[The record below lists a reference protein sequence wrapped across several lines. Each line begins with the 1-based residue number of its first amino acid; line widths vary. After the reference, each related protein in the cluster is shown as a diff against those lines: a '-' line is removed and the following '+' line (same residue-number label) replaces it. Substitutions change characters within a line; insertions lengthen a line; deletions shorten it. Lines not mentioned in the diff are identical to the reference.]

1 MDANRRRYLRLC
13 ALGAT
18 GVTLAGCTGQ
28 RAPDDDTEDGDD
40 GPTDDPMTDDSSGPS
55 GVEKID
61 DWQYDPEEAGER
73 SVSISSGNA
82 TAANS
87 SVSYSSA
94 GASADAAESIG
105 LSAGGATNIADFRR
119 NVEEGYLPLPESV
132 AYEGLF
138 YNYYFDT
145 GSNGTCQSLFCP
157 SYSTAVTEDP
167 LGGETEQYITVG
179 LDSNL
184 TTESFERKQ
193 LNVVVVLDISGS
205 MGSPF
210 DQYYYDRFGNR
221 HEIEEGD
228 DRSKIAVARDALES
242 LTEQLRPEDRLGV
255 VLYESE
261 ASVAKPLRPVEAT
274 DMDAIRDHIQED
286 VQARGGT
293 NLDAGMAEA
302 TAMLEE
308 YAGADQ
314 TETENRQIVI
324 TDAMPNTG
332 QTDDESLQDRLD
344 DHAENTIHTSFVGV
358 GVDFNPEL
366 VDQITAVE
374 GANYRAVHSAETFET
389 YLGEEFEY
397 MVTPLVYDLTVELD
411 AEGYE
416 VATVYGSSAAEES
429 TDALIEVNTLF
440 PSPQEAGRT
449 RGGVVLVQLDGSGEG
464 ELTLDASW
472 EDRTG
477 DEGETIKTV
486 TFPAAEPEHF
496 DTTGI
501 RKAVLLSRYGDLLR
515 NWLVHA
521 RDPEAVPLE
530 DDGIGVPPA
539 ESLGEW
545 EQQSQALTIGSE
557 YAERMRQFREHFA
570 AEMDAIGDDELEQ
583 DLSTMDTILD
593 AA

>member
-18 GVTLAGCTGQ
+18 GTALAGCTGQ
-28 RAPDDDTEDGDD
+28 RAPDDDTEDGDKRS
-40 GPTDDPMTDDSSGPS
+40 TDDPTTEGSTDPPS
-55 GVEKID
+55 VEKID
-61 DWQYDPEEAGER
+61 DWQYDPTETGER
-73 SVSISSGNA
+73 SVSLGGNA
-82 TAANS
+82 TVANS

-145 GSNGTCQSLFCP
+145 GSSGTCRSLFCP

-167 LGGETEQYITVG
+167 LGGETERYVTVG

-205 MGSPF
+205 MGSAF

-221 HEIEEGD
+221 HEVEGSD

-261 ASVAKPLRPVEAT
+261 ASVAKPLRSVEAT

-308 YAGADQ
+308 YAGANQ

-332 QTDDESLQDRLD
+332 QTDDESLQDRLA

-366 VDQITAVE
+366 VDRITAVE
-374 GANYRAVHSAETFET
+374 GANYRAVHSADEFES

-411 AEGYE
+411 AEGYD

-429 TDALIEVNTLF
+429 TDTLIEVNTLF
-440 PSPQEAGRT
+440 PSPQDEGRT

-472 EDRTG
+472 ENRTG
-477 DEGETIKTV
+477 EADTTTKTV
-486 TFPAAEPEHF
+486 TFSAAEPEHF
-496 DTTGI
+496 DNTGI

-521 RDPEAVPLE
+521 RDPEVVPLE
-530 DDGIGVPPA
+530 DGIGVPP
-539 ESLGEW
+539 EESSLGEW
-545 EQQSQALTIGSE
+545 EQQSQTLTIGSE
-557 YAERMRQFREHFA
+557 YAARMRQFREHFA

-583 DLSTMDTILD
+583 ELSTMDTILD